1 MNLSK
6 TYNELTKLLL
16 FAASAAHTR
25 VTPKILLLSSKRQ
38 TFNVARI
45 KLLKDI
51 IIIPGLATL
60 LLIGTLFKFLL
71 AIISELDL
79 QMLNI
84 WFLCKIYF
92 FIK

>member
-1 MNLSK
+1 MP
-6 TYNELTKLLL
+6 
-16 FAASAAHTR
+16 A
-25 VTPKILLLSSKRQ
+25 
-38 TFNVARI
+38 
-45 KLLKDI
+45 
-51 IIIPGLATL
+51 LATL

-79 QMLNI
+79 QMLHI

>member
-1 MNLSK
+1 MDLPNFIKSLK
-6 TYNELTKLLL
+6 YIWTR
-16 FAASAAHTR
+16 SAT
-25 VTPKILLLSSKRQ
+25 KILLLSSKRQ
-38 TFNVARI
+38 TFNVAHI

-51 IIIPGLATL
+51 IIMPALATL

-79 QMLNI
+79 QMLHI

-92 FIK
+92 FIKWRTFIFT